1 MFDEGYYAS
10 LGLGDVR
17 EKVLSG
23 RRLSFDDG
31 LALFNCPDVT
41 ALGALALHVRTR
53 MHGDAASYVVNR
65 QVNYTNVCVNGC
77 TFCAF
82 RRDDEKDDGAFTL
95 SKEQIL
101 AKIAEARQGSLDLD
115 ELHIVGGC
123 HPKLRLAW
131 FEDLFRAVKAMA
143 PNLPIKAFTPV
154 EIEHFSRLEGITTV
168 EVLNRLKACGLVM
181 MPGGGAE
188 IFDEALRKKLCPHK
202 ADSAAWL
209 RISGEAHALG
219 IKTNCTMLFGHVE
232 TFAHRVDHLCRLREQ
247 QDRSGGFTCF
257 IPLPFLQEHS
267 RLVLPEDKRGPCHGV
282 DRLRTI
288 AVARLML
295 DNIPHIKA
303 YWIMLG
309 TKLAQA
315 ALWYGADDIDG
326 TIVEEHI
333 GHMAGA
339 ASSQALGIEQLE
351 EMIRKSGFTPVRR
364 NAVFTPVEKAAP
376 TVQTPFTHA
385 HSPFNEP
392 AGIASAVAKAKAGE
406 RLDRA
411 DAEALYYQASLP
423 TLAHL
428 ANAMRQRLHPEPVV
442 TFVGDRNINYSN
454 QCVCACRFCAFFRAP
469 DDPEGYVITREEMA
483 KKIDE
488 TLALGGTQI
497 LLQGGHNPLLPFS
510 WYEDLLCWMRATW
523 PTLHIHAFSPPEI
536 FYWSRLYAMPVAEI
550 IRRLRA
556 AGLDSIPGGGAEILV
571 NEVRARVSPN
581 KCTAD
586 EWLAVM
592 EEAHNQ
598 GMKTTATMMFG
609 HEEEPGDRLSHLFA
623 VRGVQDRTHGFTAF
637 IPWTFQPGN
646 TRISCRPLPSPA
658 YLRMLAVSR
667 LVLDNVPNIQAS
679 WVTMG
684 PDVAQLALFYGAN
697 DFGSLMIE
705 ENVVAAAGV
714 SYSLTRRQIH
724 GIIRAAGFTPV
735 QRTMDYTPVDPQPA
749 L

>member
-1 MFDEGYYAS
+1 
-10 LGLGDVR
+10 
-17 EKVLSG
+17 
-23 RRLSFDDG
+23 
-31 LALFNCPDVT
+31 
-41 ALGALALHVRTR
+41 
-53 MHGDAASYVVNR
+53 
-65 QVNYTNVCVNGC
+65 
-77 TFCAF
+77 
-82 RRDDEKDDGAFTL
+82 
-95 SKEQIL
+95 
-101 AKIAEARQGSLDLD
+101 
-115 ELHIVGGC
+115 
-123 HPKLRLAW
+123 
-131 FEDLFRAVKAMA
+131 
-143 PNLPIKAFTPV
+143 
-154 EIEHFSRLEGITTV
+154 
-168 EVLNRLKACGLVM
+168 
-181 MPGGGAE
+181 
-188 IFDEALRKKLCPHK
+188 
-202 ADSAAWL
+202 
-209 RISGEAHALG
+209 
-219 IKTNCTMLFGHVE
+219 
-232 TFAHRVDHLCRLREQ
+232 
-247 QDRSGGFTCF
+247 
-257 IPLPFLQEHS
+257 
-267 RLVLPEDKRGPCHGV
+267 
-282 DRLRTI
+282 
-288 AVARLML
+288 
-295 DNIPHIKA
+295 
-303 YWIMLG
+303 
-309 TKLAQA
+309 
-315 ALWYGADDIDG
+315 
-326 TIVEEHI
+326 
-333 GHMAGA
+333 
-339 ASSQALGIEQLE
+339 
-351 EMIRKSGFTPVRR
+351 MIRKSGFTPVRR